1 METEQRSFSGGSMK
15 KKLFLLIALFVCASM
30 TAVGGEAKKEFKIP
44 YEQYQLANGL
54 DVILHVDKS
63 DPLATVYVCYHV
75 GSNREKKG
83 KTGFAHLFEHI
94 MFQESQHIPQDQF
107 FKKIQGA
114 GGTLNG
120 STNND
125 RTNYFET
132 VPKNALEMALWM
144 EADRMGF
151 LLSKLTQAAFE
162 NQQNV
167 VQNEKRQGDNQPYAQ
182 DEYVLGKLM
191 YPENHPYNWD
201 VIGEMEDLANASLQ
215 DVIDFYKEFYGPR
228 NATLV
233 VAGDI
238 DVKRTKGWIEKYY
251 GEIAAYNQ
259 AKAMPK
265 MRVTLGASKRAYIED
280 KLANAPDLTI
290 AFPTVE
296 KYSQDVYALKYLGQ
310 LLSEGEKSPLYKV
323 IVEENKLAPAVSATS
338 RNMELAGTF
347 AINVRAFPGENL
359 GGVEAAIKEG
369 LVRFEKDGFADKDL
383 ERLKNSVEVGFYN
396 SIASVLGKAM
406 RLAEYNEYAG
416 STDFMNTD
424 LNNYLQVTKEDVWRV
439 YNQYVKGKNSV
450 LLSIVPLGKADLAAP
465 DSSLYPLQEEALDKQ
480 GVRKTDAMPIKVD
493 LIPTKFDR
501 SKEPAKGPDPLVHP
515 PQIWSAKTANGIR
528 IYGVRHSELPLIQ
541 FAVILKGGMLL
552 DGIDKIGTAFLT
564 AKMLNEGTKTKT
576 AIELREA
583 AQDLGA
589 TINVNAGPESITL
602 TGTCLADKLNETI
615 ALAREML
622 LEPRWDEKEFPLVK
636 SQTSEN
642 LKRMEA
648 MPAAIASNVFSKL
661 LYGKDCILA
670 SIPMGSV
677 KSIASINM
685 DDLKNYHEK
694 NFSSAVAK
702 IMVIGDITREK
713 ALAGFN
719 VFKDW
724 PAKEVKMPEM
734 KITATAK
741 PGVYFVDVP
750 KAQQSQFR
758 VGHLAA
764 AYTDPDYYKTVVMN
778 HRLGGDFNGILNMI
792 LREEKGFTY
801 GARSSFSAFSYPGF
815 FAAVTS
821 VQTNATF
828 ATAQIIRM
836 ELAKYREGISA
847 GDLAMVRST
856 LLKGNAL
863 KFETLNALSQ
873 MLTPVVIYDLPFT
886 YIKDNEA
893 IVQKMTPGE
902 HKRLAQKYLQPEKMI
917 YLIVGDKAT
926 QFDKLQ
932 ELGLGAPVLL
942 DRDANPVSN

>member
-1 METEQRSFSGGSMK
+1 MKTEQRSFTGGFMK
-15 KKLFLLIALFVCASM
+15 QKLFLLIVLFISLSM
-30 TAVGGEAKKEFKIP
+30 TTFGNEAKKEFKIP

-63 DPLATVYVCYHV
+63 DPIATVYVCYHV

-120 STNND
+120 STSND

-167 VQNEKRQGDNQPYAQ
+167 VQNEKRQGDNQPYSQ

-191 YPENHPYNWD
+191 YPESHPYNWD

-215 DVIDFYKEFYGPR
+215 DVIDFYKEFYGPK

-238 DVKRTKGWIEKYY
+238 DVKQTKKWIEKYY

-259 AKAMPK
+259 AKPMPK
-265 MRVTLGASKRAYIED
+265 MRVTLSASKRAYIED
-280 KLANAPDLTI
+280 KLANAPDLTVS
-290 AFPTVE
+290 FPTVE
-296 KYSQDVYALKYLGQ
+296 KYSKDAYALKYLGQ
-310 LLSEGEKSPLYKV
+310 LLSEGKKSPLYKV
-323 IVEENKLAPAVSATS
+323 IVEEKKLAPAVSTYS
-338 RNMELAGTF
+338 GTMELAGTF
-347 AINVRAFPGENL
+347 AINVRAFPGKNL
-359 GGVEAAIKEG
+359 GEVEAAIKEG
-369 LVRFEKDGFADKDL
+369 LARFEKDGFGDKDL
-383 ERLKNSVEVGFYN
+383 QRLKNSVEVAFYN
-396 SIASVLGKAM
+396 SIASVLGKAI

-424 LNNYLQVTKEDVWRV
+424 LNNSLQVTKEDVWRV
-439 YNQYVKGKNSV
+439 YNQYIKGKNSV
-450 LLSIVPLGKADLAAP
+450 LLSIVPQGKADLAAP

-480 GVRKTDAMPIKVD
+480 GVKKTAAVQTKVD

-501 SKEPAKGPDPLVHP
+501 SQEPVKGPDPLVNP
-515 PQIWSAKTANGIR
+515 PKIWSAKIANGIR
-528 IYGVRHSELPLIQ
+528 IYGVKHSELPLIQ

-552 DGIDKIGTAFLT
+552 DGKDKIGTAFLT

-576 AIELREA
+576 TIELREA

-589 TINVNAGPESITL
+589 NINVNAGPESITL
-602 TGTCLADKLNETI
+602 IGTCLAGKFEETL

-622 LEPRWDEKEFPLVK
+622 LEPRWDDKEFPLVK

-648 MPAAIASNVFSKL
+648 MPATIANNVFSKL
-661 LYGKDCILA
+661 LYGTDCILA

-677 KSIASINM
+677 KSIESISM
-685 DDLKNYHEK
+685 DDLKNYYEK
-694 NFSSAVAK
+694 NFSPSVAK
-702 IMVIGDITREK
+702 IMVVGDITQEK
-713 ALAGFN
+713 ALEGFN
-719 VFKDW
+719 VLKDW

-734 KITATAK
+734 KITAAAK
-741 PGVYFVDVP
+741 PGVYFVDIP

-758 VGHLAA
+758 VGHLSVP
-764 AYTDPDYYKTVVMN
+764 YTDPGYYKTVVMN
-778 HRLGGDFNGILNMI
+778 HKLGGDFNGILNMI

-815 FAAVTS
+815 FAVATS

-828 ATAQIIRM
+828 ETAQIIRT

-847 GDLAMVRST
+847 GDLAMVKST

-873 MLTPVVIYDLPFT
+873 MLTPVVVYDLPFT

-893 IVQKMTPGE
+893 IVQKMTQDE
-902 HKRLAQKYLQPEKMI
+902 QQQLAQKYLQPEKMI

-926 QFDKLQ
+926 LFDKLK

-942 DRDANPVSN
+942 DKDANPVAN

>member
-1 METEQRSFSGGSMK
+1 MKQR
-15 KKLFLLIALFVCASM
+15 LFLLGVMFVSLTM
-30 TAVGGEAKKEFKIP
+30 TVLGGEAKKEFKIP

-63 DPLATVYVCYHV
+63 DPIATVYVCYHV

-120 STNND
+120 STSND

-151 LLSKLTQAAFE
+151 LLSKLTPAAFE

-215 DVIDFYKEFYGPR
+215 DVVDFYKEFYGPK

-238 DVKRTKGWIEKYY
+238 NVKQTKKWIEKYY

-259 AKAMPK
+259 SRPMPK
-265 MRVTLGASKRAYIED
+265 MRVSLNASKRAYIED
-280 KLANAPDLTI
+280 KLASAPDLTL

-296 KYSQDVYALKYLGQ
+296 KYSRDAYALRYLAQ
-310 LLSEGEKSPLYKV
+310 LLAEGKKSPLYKV
-323 IVEENKLAPAVSATS
+323 IVEEKKLAPAVSAYNGS
-338 RNMELAGTF
+338 MELAGTF
-347 AINVRAFPGENL
+347 AINVRAFPGKNL
-359 GGVEAAIKEG
+359 GEVEAAIREG
-369 LVRFEKDGFADKDL
+369 LARFEKEGFGEKDL
-383 ERLKNSVEVGFYN
+383 ERLKNSVEVGFYY
-396 SIASVLGKAM
+396 SIASILGKAM

-416 STDFMNTD
+416 SANFMNSD
-424 LNNYLQVTKEDVWRV
+424 LNNSLQVSKEDVWRV
-439 YNQYVKGKNSV
+439 YDQYVRGKDSV
-450 LLSIVPLGKADLAAP
+450 LLSIVPQGKAALAAP
-465 DSSLYPLQEEALDKQ
+465 DSSLYPLPEEALEQQ
-480 GVRKTDAMPIKVD
+480 GVKKTAATQAKIEW
-493 LIPTKFDR
+493 IPTRFDR
-501 SKEPAKGPDPLVHP
+501 SQEPAKGPDPLVNAP
-515 PQIWSAKTANGIR
+515 AIWTAKTANGIR
-528 IYGVRHSELPLIQ
+528 IYGVKHSELPLVQ

-552 DGIDKIGTAFLT
+552 DGKDKIGTAFLT
-564 AKMLNEGTKTKT
+564 AKMLNEGTRSKTS
-576 AIELREA
+576 IELREA
-583 AQDLGA
+583 VQDLGA

-602 TGTCLADKLNETI
+602 TGTCLAGKLDETV
-615 ALAREML
+615 ALAKEML
-622 LEPRWDEKEFPLVK
+622 FEPRWDEKEFPLLK
-636 SQTSEN
+636 SQTIEN

-648 MPAAIASNVFSKL
+648 MPAAIANNVFSKL
-661 LYGKDCILA
+661 LYGKDCVLA
-670 SIPMGSV
+670 SVPMGSV
-677 KSIASINM
+677 KSIESIAM
-685 DDLKNYHEK
+685 DDLKDYYGRY
-694 NFSSAVAK
+694 FSPTVAK
-702 IMVIGDITREK
+702 VMMVGDVSREK
-713 ALAGFN
+713 ALAVLS

-734 KITATAK
+734 KITASAK
-741 PGVYFVDVP
+741 PGLYFLDIP

-758 VGHLAA
+758 VGHLSL
-764 AYTDPDYYKTVVMN
+764 AYTDPDYYRTVVMN

-801 GARSSFSAFSYPGF
+801 GARSNFSAFSYPGF
-815 FAAVTS
+815 FAAATS

-828 ATAQIIRM
+828 ETAQIIRA
-836 ELAKYREGISA
+836 EIAKYREGISA
-847 GDLAMVRST
+847 DDLAMVKST

-873 MLTPVVIYDLPFT
+873 MLTPAVFYDLPFT

-893 IVQKMTPGE
+893 IVQKMTREE
-902 HKRLAQKYLQPEKMI
+902 HRQLAQKYLQPEKMI
-917 YLIVGDKAT
+917 FLIVGDRAT
-926 QFDKLQ
+926 QFDKLK
-932 ELGLGAPVLL
+932 ELGLGEPVLL
-942 DRDANPVSN
+942 DRDATPLNN

>member
-1 METEQRSFSGGSMK
+1 MKQR
-15 KKLFLLIALFVCASM
+15 LFLLGVLFVSLGM
-30 TAVGGEAKKEFKIP
+30 TVISGEAKKEFKIP

-54 DVILHVDKS
+54 DVILHVDTS
-63 DPLATVYVCYHV
+63 DPIATVYVCYHV

-120 STNND
+120 STSND

-151 LLSKLTQAAFE
+151 LLSKLTQGAFE

-167 VQNEKRQGDNQPYAQ
+167 VQNEKRQGDNRPYAQ

-201 VIGEMEDLANASLQ
+201 VIGEMEDLGNAALQ
-215 DVIDFYKEFYGPR
+215 DVIDFYKEFYGPN

-238 DVKRTKGWIEKYY
+238 DVEQTKDWIEKYY

-265 MRVTLGASKRAYIED
+265 MRVTLSVSKRAYIED

-296 KYSQDVYALKYLGQ
+296 KYSQDAYALKYLGQ
-310 LLSEGEKSPLYKV
+310 LLSEGKKSPLYKV
-323 IVEENKLAPAVSATS
+323 IVEEKKLAPAVSAFS
-338 RNMELAGTF
+338 GSIELAGTF
-347 AINVRAFPGENL
+347 AVNVRAFPGKNL
-359 GGVEAAIKEG
+359 GEAEAAIREG
-369 LVRFEKDGFADKDL
+369 FARFEKEGFGEKDL
-383 ERLKNSVEVGFYN
+383 ERLKNGVEVGFYY

-416 STDFMNTD
+416 SADFMNTD
-424 LNNYLQVTKEDVWRV
+424 LNNSLQVSKEDVWRV
-439 YNQYVKGKNSV
+439 YNQYIKGKNSV
-450 LLSIVPLGKADLAAP
+450 LLSIVPQGKADLAAP
-465 DSSLYPLQEEALDKQ
+465 DSALYPLQEEAIDKQ
-480 GVRKTDAMPIKVD
+480 GVKKTDARQTKVD

-501 SKEPAKGPDPLVHP
+501 SKEPVKGPDPLVNP
-515 PQIWSAKTANGIR
+515 PPIWSAKTVNGIR
-528 IYGVRHSELPLIQ
+528 IYGVKHSELPLVQ

-552 DGIDKIGTAFLT
+552 DNTDKIGTAFLT

-576 AIELREA
+576 SIELREA

-589 TINVNAGPESITL
+589 NISVSAGPESITL
-602 TGTCLADKLNETI
+602 MGTCLAGKLRETI
-615 ALAREML
+615 ALAREIL
-622 LEPRWDEKEFPLVK
+622 YEPRWDEKEFPLLK
-636 SQTSEN
+636 SQTGEN

-670 SIPMGSV
+670 SIAMGSV
-677 KSIASINM
+677 KSIESISM
-685 DDLKNYHEK
+685 DDLKNYYEK
-694 NFSSAVAK
+694 NFSPSVAR
-702 IMVIGDITREK
+702 IMVVGDITREK
-713 ALAGFN
+713 ALESFN
-719 VFKDW
+719 IFKDW
-724 PAKEVKMPEM
+724 PAKKVKIPE
-734 KITATAK
+734 IIIAAAAK

-758 VGHLAA
+758 VGHPAA
-764 AYTDPDYYKTVVMN
+764 AYNDPDYYKTVVMN

-801 GARSSFSAFSYPGF
+801 GARSGFSAFSYPGY
-815 FAAVTS
+815 FAAATS

-828 ATAQIIRM
+828 ETAQIIHAEM
-836 ELAKYREGISA
+836 AKYREGISA
-847 GDLAMVRST
+847 NDLAMVKST

-863 KFETLNALSQ
+863 KFETLNSLSQ

-886 YIKDNEA
+886 FIKDNEA
-893 IVQKMTPGE
+893 IVQKMTREE
-902 HKRLAQKYLQPEKMI
+902 HKQLAQKYLQPEKMI

-942 DRDANPVSN
+942 DKDANPVTN

>member
-1 METEQRSFSGGSMK
+1 MKQR
-15 KKLFLLIALFVCASM
+15 LFLLGVLFVSLGM
-30 TAVGGEAKKEFKIP
+30 TVISGEAKKEFKIP

-54 DVILHVDKS
+54 DVILHVDTS
-63 DPLATVYVCYHV
+63 DPIATVYVCYHV

-120 STNND
+120 STSND

-151 LLSKLTQAAFE
+151 LLSKLTQGAFE

-167 VQNEKRQGDNQPYAQ
+167 VQNEKRQGDNRPYAQ

-201 VIGEMEDLANASLQ
+201 VIGEMEDLGNAALQ
-215 DVIDFYKEFYGPR
+215 DVIDFYKEFYGPN

-238 DVKRTKGWIEKYY
+238 DVEQTKDWIEKYY

-265 MRVTLGASKRAYIED
+265 MRVTLSVSKRAYIED

-296 KYSQDVYALKYLGQ
+296 KYSQDAYALKYLGQ
-310 LLSEGEKSPLYKV
+310 LLSEGKKSPLYKV
-323 IVEENKLAPAVSATS
+323 IVEEKKLAPAVSAFS
-338 RNMELAGTF
+338 GSIELAGTF
-347 AINVRAFPGENL
+347 AVNVRAFPGKNL
-359 GGVEAAIKEG
+359 GEAEAAIREG
-369 LVRFEKDGFADKDL
+369 FARFEKEGFGEKDL
-383 ERLKNSVEVGFYN
+383 ERLKNGVEVGFYY

-416 STDFMNTD
+416 SADFMNTD
-424 LNNYLQVTKEDVWRV
+424 LNNSLQVSKEDVWRV
-439 YNQYVKGKNSV
+439 YNQYIKGKNSV
-450 LLSIVPLGKADLAAP
+450 LLSIVPQGKADLAAP
-465 DSSLYPLQEEALDKQ
+465 DSALYPLQEEAIDKQ
-480 GVRKTDAMPIKVD
+480 GVKKTDARQTKVD

-501 SKEPAKGPDPLVHP
+501 SKEPVKGPDPLVNP
-515 PQIWSAKTANGIR
+515 PPIWSAKTVNGIR
-528 IYGVRHSELPLIQ
+528 IYGVKHSELPLIQ

-552 DGIDKIGTAFLT
+552 DNTDKIGTAFLT

-576 AIELREA
+576 SIELREA

-589 TINVNAGPESITL
+589 NISVSAGPESITL
-602 TGTCLADKLNETI
+602 MGTCLAGKLRETI
-615 ALAREML
+615 ALAREIL
-622 LEPRWDEKEFPLVK
+622 YEPRWDEKEFPLLK
-636 SQTSEN
+636 SQTGEN

-670 SIPMGSV
+670 SIAMGSV
-677 KSIASINM
+677 KSIESISM
-685 DDLKNYHEK
+685 DDLKNYYEK
-694 NFSSAVAK
+694 NFSPSVAR
-702 IMVIGDITREK
+702 IMVVGDITREK
-713 ALAGFN
+713 ALESFN
-719 VFKDW
+719 IFKDW
-724 PAKEVKMPEM
+724 PAKKVKIPE
-734 KITATAK
+734 IIIAAAAK

-758 VGHLAA
+758 VGHPAA
-764 AYTDPDYYKTVVMN
+764 AYNDPDYYKTVVMN

-801 GARSSFSAFSYPGF
+801 GARSGFSAFSYPGY
-815 FAAVTS
+815 FAAATS

-828 ATAQIIRM
+828 ETAQIIHAEM
-836 ELAKYREGISA
+836 AKYREGISA
-847 GDLAMVRST
+847 NDLAMVKST

-863 KFETLNALSQ
+863 KFETLNSLSQ

-886 YIKDNEA
+886 FIKDNEA
-893 IVQKMTPGE
+893 IVQKMTREE
-902 HKRLAQKYLQPEKMI
+902 HKQLAQKYLQPEKMI

-942 DRDANPVSN
+942 DKDANPVTN